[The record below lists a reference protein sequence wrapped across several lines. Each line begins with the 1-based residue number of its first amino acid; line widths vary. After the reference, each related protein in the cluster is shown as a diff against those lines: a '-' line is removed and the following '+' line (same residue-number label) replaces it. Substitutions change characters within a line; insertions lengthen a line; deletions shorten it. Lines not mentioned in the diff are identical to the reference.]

1 MYDTTNYQL
10 IDTLEGTQVTLDGVQ
25 VIDREIGGKVMLQ
38 SVKSEDSER
47 LWYSS
52 GNILYVAQIQY
63 VTDPIF
69 GNESHEITDWVLQKF
84 TDDIE
89 SNLQMRN
96 GILSYMS
103 STPTSTDLAS
113 LESDSNTK
121 NFQYLLVQ
129 EKSETLCTVVLLNI
143 L

>member
-1 MYDTTNYQL
+1 
-10 IDTLEGTQVTLDGVQ
+10 
-25 VIDREIGGKVMLQ
+25 MLQ

-103 STPTSTDLAS
+103 LTPTSTDLAS

-121 NFQYLLVQ
+121 NFYSFAACPNG
-129 EKSETLCTVVLLNI
+129 EKYSFSMTNSMYDRSCIPCESGFTSKGW
-143 L
+143 